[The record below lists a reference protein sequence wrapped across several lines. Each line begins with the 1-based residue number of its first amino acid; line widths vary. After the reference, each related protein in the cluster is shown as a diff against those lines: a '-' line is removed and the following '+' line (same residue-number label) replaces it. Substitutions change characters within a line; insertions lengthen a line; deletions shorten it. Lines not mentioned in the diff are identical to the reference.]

1 MDVSLV
7 MTVTNLLH
15 IVSNRKDFENR
26 TAFGEVKDKHLDL
39 PVCKVKRDD
48 KETFSFTLYTR
59 EYVSSPQNPC
69 VCIYKQA
76 VALTAGR
83 LW

>member
-26 TAFGEVKDKHLDL
+26 TAFGEVKDK

-59 EYVSSPQNPC
+59 QYVSSPQNPC